1 MKRLLTILIAVF
13 MTATLTAQQG
23 DVVLCEGFFN
33 PWLEEGWDVQGD
45 GWVVW
50 YLSNTAYA
58 GGKAREVQMYPDPNF
73 SGTARLVT
81 PIVELGKYDFI
92 NFQFNH
98 SLEATQSLDT
108 ALIGIGISQDGE
120 TWESIWED
128 TLMGSIAQS
137 QYLLT
142 FDMEEWPTKAPQF
155 CLYYTGEGAY
165 VNSWFIDNV
174 IVFAAKKNKYGNI
187 DDTDENGFV
196 ASRSH
201 VTSLKGPT
209 AGTVTRFSTM
219 RKSRNKF
226 SKIVEGKKGRRK

>member
-1 MKRLLTILIAVF
+1 MKRLLTFLIAVF
-13 MTATLTAQQG
+13 MAATLTAQQG

-187 DDTDENGFV
+187 DDTDVNGFV